1 MNIATKQ
8 VDKIAIGEDL
18 FHEVVEE
25 HIPVLIKKQSAL
37 LTSFFESM
45 RDYITEHTKSSDWFY
60 INNQDILYNNAVVAL
75 FPDFNN
81 FDLIILLPN

>member
-8 VDKIAIGEDL
+8 VDKIAISEEL

-37 LTSFFESM
+37 PPFLIQTSAAPFS
-45 RDYITEHTKSSDWFY
+45 TH
-60 INNQDILYNNAVVAL
+60 
-75 FPDFNN
+75 
-81 FDLIILLPN
+81 IIL

>member
-8 VDKIAIGEDL
+8 VDKLAISEEL

-37 LTSFFESM
+37 LTSFLENM
-45 RDYITEHTKSSDWFY
+45 RSYIVRHTQTSDWFY
-60 INNQDILYNNAVVAL
+60 ISNQDI
-75 FPDFNN
+75 
-81 FDLIILLPN
+81 